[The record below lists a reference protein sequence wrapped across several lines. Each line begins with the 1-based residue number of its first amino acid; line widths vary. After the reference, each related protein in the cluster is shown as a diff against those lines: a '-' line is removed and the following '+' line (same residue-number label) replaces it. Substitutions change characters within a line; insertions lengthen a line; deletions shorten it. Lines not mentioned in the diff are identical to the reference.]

1 MPALSALRVLRNAST
16 GDENNTVS
24 LVSVSDTEDPVLQNT
39 ELPTAMKEAVETLLG
54 AGHKVYLP
62 SGTVVIDGEGYLAY
76 VGVKEDTGKVV
87 GGVFGAGGGVVGSSI
102 GSSGVSA
109 MANYIHNIGEVKN
122 AQTQCPMEGIDSWG
136 VCKISGSET
145 ANIFFRVKKPSYDFD
160 RYVLL
165 TTTILD
171 SGSYKNSR
179 KSGTVPVEDMEEYQ
193 NNYVFSASNPENYC
207 HEAGYPLSGKRTIPY
222 GNKTHTYWKWSE
234 GAKFFTP
241 SEQVVKEI
249 DVRNKFPS
257 GLDGFFKLSP
267 TTGTYQQ
274 YDGAD
279 TTYYYHPKG
288 STVSTG
294 EVIPVS
300 GKILEKAD
308 SRSSIKSNQQVIAD
322 VGFPIEAQGN
332 TCDQGGQYQKFY
344 GGTVYNITD
353 AGWFAF
359 DRQLYTIGAIRDEH
373 DNNGGSCGQYGYP
386 TNGPE
391 IISGLVEQSFE
402 SGDILQIKSDGT
414 IDVFI
419 RDGGILHMDVNNPD
433 WSRGFKDAL
442 FEIYIEFAGGAI
454 VGYTGKALFDFAW
467 DLITKSG
474 KRVAF
479 KNTLRVVSGPFG
491 FALTGASVALAL
503 KENRIV
509 HDYCKQNRGDDPS
522 NWIEGEPQQYWCGV
536 VSGRGLMLTMG
547 VVAGGY
553 YAKKTKPLI
562 GTRIVSEVKDI
573 QREILG
579 SNLFGAKINGVN
591 GQVVEIPKTS
601 DWDVKITDNGNG
613 KMYFDKNNQ
622 SGNWVRIHQEGRYS
636 AFPKTYQNPYVKAQ
650 INGTPVL
657 DIDGDEHIIIS
668 SLEI

>member
-1 MPALSALRVLRNAST
+1 LCKGL
-16 GDENNTVS
+16 E
-24 LVSVSDTEDPVLQNT
+24 
-39 ELPTAMKEAVETLLG
+39 
-54 AGHKVYLP
+54 
-62 SGTVVIDGEGYLAY
+62 
-76 VGVKEDTGKVV
+76 
-87 GGVFGAGGGVVGSSI
+87 FG
-102 GSSGVSA
+102 
-109 MANYIHNIGEVKN
+109 
-122 AQTQCPMEGIDSWG
+122 
-136 VCKISGSET
+136 
-145 ANIFFRVKKPSYDFD
+145 
-160 RYVLL
+160 
-165 TTTILD
+165 
-171 SGSYKNSR
+171 KNSR
-179 KSGTVPVEDMEEYQ
+179 GVSSLKRQQLPNGERGVSCKYSVMKNNVRYSYGYNGTVP
-193 NNYVFSASNPENYC
+193 
-207 HEAGYPLSGKRTIPY
+207 Y
-222 GNKTHTYWKWSE
+222 G
-234 GAKFFTP
+234 
-241 SEQVVKEI
+241 
-249 DVRNKFPS
+249 R
-257 GLDGFFKLSP
+257 LC
-267 TTGTYQQ
+267 
-274 YDGAD
+274 
-279 TTYYYHPKG
+279 
-288 STVSTG
+288 
-294 EVIPVS
+294 
-300 GKILEKAD
+300 
-308 SRSSIKSNQQVIAD
+308 R
-322 VGFPIEAQGN
+322 
-332 TCDQGGQYQKFY
+332 
-344 GGTVYNITD
+344 
-353 AGWFAF
+353 
-359 DRQLYTIGAIRDEH
+359 
-373 DNNGGSCGQYGYP
+373 
-386 TNGPE
+386 
-391 IISGLVEQSFE
+391 
-402 SGDILQIKSDGT
+402 
-414 IDVFI
+414 
-419 RDGGILHMDVNNPD
+419 
-433 WSRGFKDAL
+433 
-442 FEIYIEFAGGAI
+442 
-454 VGYTGKALFDFAW
+454 
-467 DLITKSG
+467 G